1 MKLLPTLRVRGFVIA
16 AMLAVV
22 LSIGTMTLTFSAPTT
37 NAPSAPPAPAS
48 EIDKE
53 TGKPI
58 VTTPSGLQYVDLV
71 VGKGAAVKTGDHI
84 FVNYVGT
91 LVDGTKFDSSYDR
104 GQPFDFIVGIGQVIK
119 GWDEGLLTMNVGGK
133 RKLIIPSRLGYGM
146 EGQGDVIPANAT
158 LIFKVELVSV
168 GNPK

>member
-1 MKLLPTLRVRGFVIA
+1 MKLLPTFRVRGFIFA

-22 LSIGTMTLTFSAPTT
+22 LSIGTMTPTISAPTT
-37 NAPSAPPAPAS
+37 NAPPATPAPAP

-58 VTTPSGLQYVDLV
+58 VTTQSGLQYVDLV
-71 VGKGAAVKTGDHI
+71 VGKGPAVKTGDHI
-84 FVNYVGT
+84 FVNYIGT